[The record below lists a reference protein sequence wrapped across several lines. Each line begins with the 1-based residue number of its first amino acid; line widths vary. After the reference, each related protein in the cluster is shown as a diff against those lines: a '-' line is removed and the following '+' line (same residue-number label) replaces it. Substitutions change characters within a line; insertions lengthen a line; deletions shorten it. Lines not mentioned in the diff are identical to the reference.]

1 MKIFEVL
8 TTVLLLIG
16 AAVGGVLGLLI
27 PRVTTG
33 LILGF
38 LVGLF
43 IDAVRLP
50 PLLPLLYQHICICVT
65 YVHYPYYY
73 SNCYMFNVYM
83 NAMLCVMYRR
93 HMDW

>member
-1 MKIFEVL
+1 MLFLILVSYILLSIQYFTIYIALPYTLFLYIIIVGCMKIFEVL

-43 IDAVRLP
+43 IDAVCLP
-50 PLLPLLYQHICICVT
+50 PLRLLEYIC
-65 YVHYPYYY
+65 Y
-73 SNCYMFNVYM
+73 F
-83 NAMLCVMYRR
+83 
-93 HMDW
+93 

>member
-43 IDAVRLP
+43 IDAVRSSP
-50 PLLPLLYQHICICVT
+50 QFTITITIAIAICV
-65 YVHYPYYY
+65 YMQ
-73 SNCYMFNVYM
+73 YMFTTITIIISASHLMYM
-83 NAMLCVMYRR
+83 
-93 HMDW
+93 